1 MAADK
6 GRRQRMPVQNIQ
18 IWPDWKIVRELG
30 RGSFGEVYEIHRQN
44 GSYLEKAALKVI
56 RIPSNPSEL
65 LQLRA
70 DGLRVENT
78 EQYYSRQVE
87 DIRNEIGIMSKFV
100 GYSNIVSYEDYM
112 IRKHDTGI
120 GWDILIR
127 MELLTALSDYLVT
140 HVMQEEQI
148 LQLGLDISQALIICH
163 KAGIVHRDIKPQNI
177 FINDMGVFKL
187 GDFGISRPL
196 PRGSDVMSFK
206 GSIAYMAPESFAMRN
221 TDARSDIYSL
231 ALVLYRCLN
240 GGREPFLHSGNFGPA
255 EQEMAQRRRLA
266 GEPVPRPERG
276 SHAFW
281 QVLSAALSA
290 NPSARYQSA
299 RQFHNAL
306 LKVAGGPAGE
316 RRLRRI
322 SPTAHAASDGTL
334 YLNQHGNMQGSAGS
348 VYPDTVQNGNMQ
360 KNVGNGY
367 MSGARQAAAGNG
379 YRSVSGQTDAVH
391 RYQSASRQAGA
402 GKETVPAPAPQRTTP
417 VRPVFPGRSSMLGK
431 SREGTVNGRPA
442 PAGRHGAGTQT
453 GEERKKPGRG
463 LTAPAAVK
471 ARKSGGRTL
480 LLALCV
486 AAAFVLGST
495 GVWMLTHPS
504 GGYSG
509 TSTGGSGGTLVTDD
523 SNAETQTISSMKGAA
538 VEQQSGNGSGTAGA
552 GNDGPL
558 TGEGMEETVVF
569 KDPVLKDAVCSYLGI
584 HDREVTRGDVLRVT
598 TLELAGESRE
608 SSGKIT
614 NLTGIAAFE
623 NLEVLDLKENSISDI
638 TELGML
644 TKLERLDL
652 ANNRVVDVT
661 PLENLDSLEWLDLM
675 NNDVSDISPITSL
688 SHVYMLDISGNQVAD
703 ISGINGMTDLMGV
716 LMDDN
721 SISDIRPLAGLQN
734 LIYLTFGDNNVRDIS
749 VLSELP
755 DLEVVFLYE
764 NEVKDIRVLT
774 KLKNLTDLAVFG
786 NPIEDEKPLEE
797 LGDSVTIHE
806 PD

>member
-1 MAADK
+1 
-6 GRRQRMPVQNIQ
+6 MPVQNIP
-18 IWPDWKIVRELG
+18 IWPDWRIVRELG

-112 IRKHDTGI
+112 IRKHETGI

-177 FINDMGVFKL
+177 FINDMGFFKL

-276 SHAFW
+276 SHALC
-281 QVLSAALSA
+281 QVLSVALSA

-299 RQFHNAL
+299 RQFHDAL
-306 LKVAGGPAGE
+306 LKVAGGTAGE

-322 SPTAHAASDGTL
+322 SPTAPAALDGTV
-334 YLNQHGNMQGSAGS
+334 YLNQHGNMQGSTGGG
-348 VYPDTVQNGNMQ
+348 YPDTVQNGNMQ
-360 KNVGNGY
+360 KNAGNGSL
-367 MSGARQAAAGNG
+367 SGSRYAGAGNG
-379 YRSVSGQTDAVH
+379 YPSGSRQVGTENG
-391 RYQSASRQAGA
+391 YTSASRQAGT
-402 GKETVPAPAPQRTTP
+402 GKGTAPVSAPQRTAP
-417 VRPVFPGRSSMLGK
+417 VRTVMPGRSSLHSKG
-431 SREGTVNGRPA
+431 REFTINEKPA
-442 PAGRHGAGTQT
+442 PAGSSRAAGHAGTGKT
-453 GEERKKPGRG
+453 GGG
-463 LTAPAAVK
+463 AVPAAGK
-471 ARKSGGRTL
+471 GRKPGGRTL

-486 AAAFVLGST
+486 AAACLLGFT
-495 GVWMLTHPS
+495 GIWMLTHPS
-504 GGYSG
+504 GGSSA
-509 TSTGGSGGTLVTDD
+509 TNSGGSGGAVAGND

-721 SISDIRPLAGLQN
+721 SISDIRPLEGLQN

-755 DLEVVFLYE
+755 NLEVVFMHE
-764 NEVKDIRVLT
+764 NEIKDIGVLT

-797 LGDSVTIHE
+797 LEDSVTIYE
-806 PD
+806 P

>member
-1 MAADK
+1 
-6 GRRQRMPVQNIQ
+6 MPVQNIQ

-30 RGSFGEVYEIHRQN
+30 RGSFGAVYEIHRQN

-56 RIPSNPSEL
+56 RIPSNQAEL

-112 IRKHDTGI
+112 IRKHETGI

-140 HVMQEEQI
+140 HAMQEEQI

-177 FINDMGVFKL
+177 FINDMGFFKL

-276 SHAFW
+276 SHALC
-281 QVLSAALSA
+281 QVLSIALSA
-290 NPSARYQSA
+290 IPSARYQSA
-299 RQFHNAL
+299 RQFHEAL
-306 LKVAGGPAGE
+306 LKVAGGAAEE

-322 SPTAHAASDGTL
+322 SPTPQAASDGTV
-334 YLNQHGNMQGSAGS
+334 YLNQQGNMQGSAGS
-348 VYPDTVQNGNMQ
+348 VYPYTVQNGNMG
-360 KNVGNGY
+360 KNAGSGSFSGSRYAGTGNGY
-367 MSGARQAAAGNG
+367 TSGSGQAAAGK
-379 YRSVSGQTDAVH
+379 
-391 RYQSASRQAGA
+391 
-402 GKETVPAPAPQRTTP
+402 GKVPAPAPQGTAP
-417 VRPVFPGRSSMLGK
+417 VRPAIPGQSSLHRNR
-431 SREGTVNGRPA
+431 REGTVNGGPG
-442 PAGRHGAGTQT
+442 PAGSPGAAGFAGTGKT
-453 GEERKKPGRG
+453 GGG
-463 LTAPAAVK
+463 TVPAAVK
-471 ARKSGGRTL
+471 GRKPGGRTL

-486 AAAFVLGST
+486 VAACLLGFT

-504 GGYSG
+504 GGSSV
-509 TSTGGSGGTLVTDD
+509 TNAGGSGGVAAAND
-523 SNAETQTISSMKGAA
+523 SNAETQAISSMKGAA
-538 VEQQSGNGSGTAGA
+538 VEQADNSGGSAGA
-552 GNDGPL
+552 ENDGPL
-558 TGEGMEETVVF
+558 TGEGMEEIVVF
-569 KDPVLKDAVCSYLGI
+569 KDPALKEAVCSCLGI
-584 HDREVTRGDVLRVT
+584 KDREVTKGDVLRVT
-598 TLELAGESRE
+598 TLDLSGVSRDASE
-608 SSGKIT
+608 KISDLSGIS
-614 NLTGIAAFE
+614 AFE
-623 NLEVLDLKENSISDI
+623 NLEVLDLKENNISDV
-638 TELGML
+638 TELGLL

-652 ANNRVVDVT
+652 ANNQVGDIT
-661 PLENLDSLEWLDLM
+661 PLGNLDSLEWLDLM
-675 NNDVSDISPITSL
+675 ENEISFISPVTSL
-688 SHVYMLDISGNQVAD
+688 SHVYMLDISGNLVSD

-716 LMDDN
+716 LMDRND
-721 SISDIRPLAGLQN
+721 ISDLRPLAGLPN
-734 LIYLTFGDNNVRDIS
+734 LIYLSFGENNVRDIS

-755 DLEVVFLYE
+755 DLEVVFMHD
-764 NEVKDIRVLT
+764 NEIKDIGVLT

-797 LGDSVTIHE
+797 LDDSVTIYE
-806 PD
+806 P